1 MAKAL
6 LGLVFALTF
15 LIWWLGLVHVPEISS
30 WGGQP
35 VRFVPAAIWTT
46 MYYPI
51 LVSLL
56 ASIAIY
62 LVDLVRPWRSITVS
76 LIDLALGVYN
86 VVIVA
91 MVLRAGHFV
100 EVIGDPRHADVL
112 TRADR
117 FINASVEWT
126 FIVLGAVFILDMLY
140 EIWLMTHAAKS
151 VKAISSLA

>member
-1 MAKAL
+1 
-6 LGLVFALTF
+6 
-15 LIWWLGLVHVPEISS
+15 
-30 WGGQP
+30 
-35 VRFVPAAIWTT
+35 

-51 LVSLL
+51 LFSLV

-62 LVDLVRPWRSITVS
+62 LVDLVRPWRTITVS
-76 LIDLALGVYN
+76 LIDLAIGIYN

-100 EVIGDPRHADVL
+100 EVIGDPTHADVL

-140 EIWLMTHAAKS
+140 EVWLMTHASRS
-151 VKAISSLA
+151 VKVISALA